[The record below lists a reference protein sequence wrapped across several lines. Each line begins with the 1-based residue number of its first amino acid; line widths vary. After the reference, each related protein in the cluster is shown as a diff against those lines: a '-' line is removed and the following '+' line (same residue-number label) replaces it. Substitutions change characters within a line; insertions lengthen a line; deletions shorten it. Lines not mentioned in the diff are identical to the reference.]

1 MPSLCCGAPAR
12 ARGMGRTELPRWA
25 PHSVRA
31 TSPALWDFGERW
43 SFCGKPGQE
52 KPRSPLIPLHDRFW
66 RGYPA
71 RGPQGGCEEAAMG
84 WHAVPGASSPQKWA
98 QTAFG
103 QGWDRSHSPTGATEG
118 WTPQMG
124 PCKAT
129 KCLLGVVLRA
139 PRPLERVAGVWQ
151 GLGHQRWAEASPP
164 ADPEPMGAGT
174 ESL

>member
-1 MPSLCCGAPAR
+1 
-12 ARGMGRTELPRWA
+12 
-25 PHSVRA
+25 
-31 TSPALWDFGERW
+31 
-43 SFCGKPGQE
+43 
-52 KPRSPLIPLHDRFW
+52 
-66 RGYPA
+66 
-71 RGPQGGCEEAAMG
+71 MG

-164 ADPEPMGAGT
+164 AAPEPVGAGT